1 MLRAALIGFASSGKS
16 TLFQLMTSA
25 KDAGRAAHGK
35 SEAAIGISKVPDA
48 RLDRLTAMFNPKKRV
63 AATVEFSDLAA
74 PGTSGGAQALVDVA
88 AYKNADAL
96 VHVLRAFD
104 DPSVAHP
111 SGSIDPARDAQAME
125 DELILADL
133 GVAERRL
140 ERLEKDLKK
149 NRSTELERE
158 RDVITLCRTALEEG
172 RPLRAL
178 DLKGED
184 LKRLRGFQ
192 FLSAKPLLIV
202 INLDEQQLTA
212 GGEGATRIERAAEA
226 TGLTPFLSRAST
238 AAAAVCA
245 KIELE
250 IAQLEPADAAAFLSD
265 LGLAESGLDRVIRAS
280 YDLLGYISFFT
291 VGEDECRA
299 WSIPRHTPAQLAAG
313 EIHSDI
319 ARGFIRAEVV
329 SYDALIARGSMAVC
343 RDHGEV
349 RLEGKDYVVQDGDII
364 NFRFAT

>member
-1 MLRAALIGFASSGKS
+1 MLRAALIGLASSGKT

-25 KDAGRAAHGK
+25 RETARASHGK
-35 SEAAIGISKVPDA
+35 GETSIGISKVPDA

-63 AATVEFSDLAA
+63 PATVEFTDLAA
-74 PGTSGGAQALVDVA
+74 AAAGGAKALVDVA

-96 VHVLRAFD
+96 VHVLRAFT
-104 DPSVAHP
+104 DPAVPHP
-111 SGSIDPARDAQAME
+111 SGSVDPARDAQAME

-149 NRSTELERE
+149 NRSADLEKE
-158 RDVITLCRTALEEG
+158 RDLLILCRTALEEG
-172 RPLRAL
+172 RPMRAL
-178 DLKGED
+178 DLKGDD

-202 INLDEQQLTA
+202 INLDESQLTKGGRA
-212 GGEGATRIERAAEA
+212 GTEIHQAAA
-226 TGLTPFLSRAST
+226 AAGLTPFLSRAAT
-238 AAAAVCA
+238 AAVAVCA

-250 IAQLEPADAAAFLSD
+250 IAQLDAADAQAFLSN
-265 LGLAESGLDRVIRAS
+265 LGLTESGLDRVIRAS

-299 WSIPRHTPAQLAAG
+299 WSIPRNTPAQLAAG

-329 SYDALIARGSMAVC
+329 TYDALIGRGSMAVC
-343 RDHGEV
+343 REHGEV

>member
-1 MLRAALIGFASSGKS
+1 MLRAALIGFASSGKT
-16 TLFQLMTSA
+16 TLFHLMTS
-25 KDAGRAAHGK
+25 GREPARGGHGK
-35 SEAAIGISKVPDA
+35 VETSVGISKVPDA
-48 RLDRLTAMFNPKKRV
+48 RLDRLTAMYNPRKRV
-63 AATVEFSDLAA
+63 PATVEFTDLALTGA
-74 PGTSGGAQALVDVA
+74 SGAKTLVDVA
-88 AYKNADAL
+88 AYRNADAL
-96 VHVLRAFD
+96 AHVLRAFH
-104 DPSVAHP
+104 DPAVPHP
-111 SGSIDPARDAQAME
+111 SGSVDPARDAQAME
-125 DELILADL
+125 DELLLADL

-149 NRSTELERE
+149 ARTSDLERE
-158 RDVITLCRTALEEG
+158 HDVLTICKRALEDG

-178 DLKGED
+178 DLTGED

-192 FLSAKPLLIV
+192 FLSAKPLLLV
-202 INLDEQQLTA
+202 INQDESQLA
-212 GGEGATRIERAAEA
+212 AHRGSRSSIERAAEA
-226 TGLTPFLSRAST
+226 ARLTPFLSRAAT

-250 IAQLEPADAAAFLSD
+250 IAQLDPADASAFLAD

-291 VGEDECRA
+291 VGDDECRA
-299 WSIPRHTPAQLAAG
+299 WSIPRHTPAHLAAA

-329 SYDALIARGSMAVC
+329 SYDHLVARGSMAAC

-349 RLEGKDYVVQDGDII
+349 RLEGKDYIVSDGDVI

>member
-1 MLRAALIGFASSGKS
+1 MLRAALIGFGSTGKT
-16 TLFQLMTSA
+16 TLFDLMTSA
-25 KDAGRAAHGK
+25 KDSGRAAHGRTD
-35 SEAAIGISKVPDA
+35 ALIGISKVPDA
-48 RLDRLTAMFNPKKRV
+48 RLERLNAMFNPRKRV
-63 AATVEFSDLAA
+63 PATVEFTDLPAQ
-74 PGTSGGAQALVDVA
+74 GATGVAKTLVDVA

-96 VHVLRAFD
+96 LHVIRAFD
-104 DPSVAHP
+104 DPAIPHP
-111 SGSIDPARDAQAME
+111 AGSIDPARDAQAME

-140 ERLEKDLKK
+140 ERILKDLKK
-149 NRSTELERE
+149 SRTADLERE
-158 RDVITLCRTALEEG
+158 RDVVTAIKTALEDG
-172 RPLRAL
+172 TPLRAL
-178 DLKGED
+178 DLQGDD

-192 FLSAKPLLIV
+192 FLSAKPLLV
-202 INLDEQQLTA
+202 VVNLDESLLT
-212 GGEGATRIERAAEA
+212 GDGQGAARLAEA
-226 TGLTPFLSRAST
+226 AVEAGLGPFLARAGT

-250 IAQLEPADAAAFLSD
+250 ISRLDAADAAAFLAD

-291 VGEDECRA
+291 VGEDENRA
-299 WSIPRHTPAQLAAG
+299 WSIPRGTPAQLAAG

-329 SYDALIARGSMAVC
+329 AYDALVGRGSMAAC

-349 RLEGKDYVVQDGDII
+349 RLEGKEYVVQDGDII

>member
-1 MLRAALIGFASSGKS
+1 MLRAALIGVGSSGKT

-25 KDAGRAAHGK
+25 AGTVRAAHGK
-35 SEAAIGISKVPDA
+35 GETQVGVSKVPDD
-48 RLDRLTAMFNPKKRV
+48 RLDRLTAMYNPRKRV
-63 AATVEFSDLAA
+63 PATVEFADLLVPAA
-74 PGTSGGAQALVDVA
+74 GGAKALVDVV

-96 VHVLRAFD
+96 VHVLRAFE
-104 DPSVAHP
+104 DPSVPHP
-111 SGSIDPARDAQAME
+111 NASVNPARDAQAME

-149 NRSTELERE
+149 ARSPELSRE
-158 RDVITLCRTALEEG
+158 RDLIVVCKTALEEG
-172 RPLRAL
+172 KPLRAV
-178 DLKGED
+178 DLKGDD
-184 LKRLRGFQ
+184 LKQLRGFQ
-192 FLSAKPLLIV
+192 FLSAKPLLVV
-202 INLDEQQLTA
+202 INLDESHLSEA
-212 GGEGATRIERAAEA
+212 DATEMSNVARM
-226 TGLTPFLSRAST
+226 TGLTTFLTHAAT
-238 AAAAVCA
+238 AAVAVCA

-250 IAQLEPADAAAFLSD
+250 IAQLDAADATAFLAD
-265 LGLAESGLDRVIRAS
+265 LRLNESGLNRVIRAT

-291 VGEDECRA
+291 VGDDECRA
-299 WSIPRHTPAQLAAG
+299 WSIPRGTPAHVAAA

-329 SYDALIARGSMAVC
+329 SYDALVARGSMAAC

-349 RLEGKDYVVQDGDII
+349 RLEGKEYVVHDGDII

>member
-1 MLRAALIGFASSGKS
+1 MLRAALIGFGSSGKT

-25 KDAGRAAHGK
+25 RDTARASHGK
-35 SEAAIGISKVPDA
+35 SETTVGISKVPDA
-48 RLDRLTAMFNPKKRV
+48 RLDRLTAMYNPRKRV
-63 AATVEFSDLAA
+63 PATIEFTDLAA
-74 PGTSGGAQALVDVA
+74 AAAAGGAKALVDVA

-104 DPSVAHP
+104 DPAVAHP
-111 SGSIDPARDAQAME
+111 AGSVDPARDAQAME

-149 NRSTELERE
+149 MRSPDLERE
-158 RDVITLCRTALEEG
+158 RDVIAICKATLEDG
-172 RPLRAL
+172 KPLRAL
-178 DLKGED
+178 ELTGED
-184 LKRLRGFQ
+184 AKRLRGFQ

-202 INLDEQQLTA
+202 INLDESRLGKGSEA
-212 GGEGATRIERAAEA
+212 ATRIESAAGA
-226 TGLTPFLSRAST
+226 AGLTSFLSHAAT
-238 AAAAVCA
+238 AAVAVCA

-250 IAQLEPADAAAFLSD
+250 IAQLDASDASAFLAD

-299 WSIPRHTPAQLAAG
+299 WSIPRGTAAQVAAS

-329 SYDALIARGSMAVC
+329 TYDALVARGSMAAC

>member
-1 MLRAALIGFASSGKS
+1 MLRAALIGFASSGKT
-16 TLFQLMTSA
+16 TLFQLMTSVRET
-25 KDAGRAAHGK
+25 GRAAHGK
-35 SEAAIGISKVPDA
+35 GETSVGISKVPDP
-48 RLDRLTAMFNPKKRV
+48 RLDRLTAMYNPRKRV
-63 AATVEFSDLAA
+63 PATVEFTDLAVA
-74 PGTSGGAQALVDVA
+74 GAGGAKALVDVV

-104 DPSVAHP
+104 DPAVAHP

-125 DELILADL
+125 DELMLADL

-140 ERLEKDLKK
+140 ERLDKDLKK
-149 NRSTELERE
+149 QRTADLERE
-158 RDVITLCRTALEEG
+158 RDVISACKAALEG
-172 RPLRAL
+172 GTPLRAL
-178 DLKGED
+178 EMKGED
-184 LKRLRGFQ
+184 LRRLRGFQ

-202 INLDEQQLTA
+202 INVDESQLSE
-212 GGEGATRIERAAEA
+212 GGDAATRIDRAADA
-226 TGLTPFLSRAST
+226 AGLTSFLSRAAT
-238 AAAAVCA
+238 AAVAVCA

-250 IAQLEPADAAAFLSD
+250 IAQLEPSDAAAFLAD
-265 LGLAESGLDRVIRAS
+265 LGLTQSGLDRVIRAS

-299 WSIPRHTPAQLAAG
+299 WSIPRHTPAQIAAG

-329 SYDALIARGSMAVC
+329 SYDHLIARGSMAAC

-349 RLEGKDYVVQDGDII
+349 RLEGKEYVVQDGDII

>member
-1 MLRAALIGFASSGKS
+1 
-16 TLFQLMTSA
+16 MTSTR
-25 KDAGRAAHGK
+25 GAAHQSHVKGDA
-35 SEAAIGISKVPDA
+35 SIGISKVPDA
-48 RLDRLTAMFNPKKRV
+48 RLDRLTSMYNPKKRTP
-63 AATVEFSDLAA
+63 ATVEFTDLAA
-74 PGTSGGAQALVDVA
+74 PAGRTGVGQTLVDVA
-88 AYKNADAL
+88 GYKNADAL

-104 DPSVAHP
+104 APSIPHP
-111 SGSIDPARDAQAME
+111 AGTVDPARDARAME

-149 NRSTELERE
+149 GRSPDLERE
-158 RDVITLCRTALEEG
+158 RRVLTDCRSALEDG

-178 DLKGED
+178 DLAGED

-202 INLDEQQLTA
+202 INLDEAELTRS
-212 GGEGATRIERAAEA
+212 GARATDLHEA
-226 TGLTPFLSRAST
+226 ADRAGLTEFLSRAGT
-238 AAAAVCA
+238 AAVAVCGR
-245 KIELE
+245 IELE
-250 IAQLEPADAAAFLSD
+250 IAELEPADAASFLSD
-265 LGLAESGLDRVIRAS
+265 LGLLESGLDRVIRAS

-299 WSIPRHTPAQLAAG
+299 WSIPAGTSAQLAAG

-329 SYDALIARGSMAVC
+329 TYDALTSRGSMAAC

-349 RLEGKDYVVQDGDII
+349 RLEGKEYVVQDGEII

>member
-1 MLRAALIGFASSGKS
+1 
-16 TLFQLMTSA
+16 
-25 KDAGRAAHGK
+25 
-35 SEAAIGISKVPDA
+35 
-48 RLDRLTAMFNPKKRV
+48 
-63 AATVEFSDLAA
+63 
-74 PGTSGGAQALVDVA
+74 
-88 AYKNADAL
+88 
-96 VHVLRAFD
+96 
-104 DPSVAHP
+104 
-111 SGSIDPARDAQAME
+111 ME

-149 NRSTELERE
+149 GRSPELERE
-158 RDVITLCRTALEEG
+158 KEVLTLCRAALEDG

-202 INLDEQQLTA
+202 INLDEEQLTA
-212 GGEGATRIERAAEA
+212 GGEGATRIERVAEA
-226 TGLTPFLSRAST
+226 VGLTSFLSRAAT

-250 IAQLEPADAAAFLSD
+250 ISQLEAADAAAFLSD
-265 LGLAESGLDRVIRAS
+265 LGLTESGLDRVIRAS

-299 WSIPRHTPAQLAAG
+299 WSIPRQTTAQLAAG

-329 SYDALIARGSMAVC
+329 SYDALVTRGSMAAC

-349 RLEGKDYVVQDGDII
+349 RLEGKEYIVDDGDII